1 MKKSKTYSVP
11 AIQRT
16 LDIIES
22 MASNHR
28 ALTITEANR
37 KFNIPKSSVY
47 AILQTLKS
55 RGYVA
60 KDDDDRYSL
69 TLKLFSLSSGLVDS
83 LDLRGVLNP
92 LLKELTNKA
101 AITGHISVLDDGY
114 AVYIEKVEVLGAVR
128 LTTWVG
134 KRMPAHST
142 AIGKVLLAYL
152 PENEV
157 DRIVAERGLPRQT
170 RNTITGVRDLKKE
183 LARIRAAGYST
194 SDEENEEGVRAV
206 AAPIFDRDREMIA
219 AVNLGGSSLQIKVE
233 NFPFLGK
240 LVRSYAI
247 RMSQV
252 LGYPG
257 TEVPSGKLEAHLAR

>member
-1 MKKSKTYSVP
+1 MKKPKTYSVP

-16 LDIIES
+16 LDIIEA
-22 MASNHR
+22 MASNHH

-37 KFNIPKSSVY
+37 KFKIPKSSVY

-60 KDDDDRYSL
+60 KDKEDRYSL

-83 LDLRGVLNP
+83 LDLRSALYP
-92 LLKELTNKA
+92 LLKELTSKA

-114 AVYIEKVEVLGAVR
+114 AVYVEKLEVLGAVR
-128 LTTWVG
+128 VTTWVG
-134 KRMPAHST
+134 KRMLAHST
-142 AIGKVLLAYL
+142 AIGKALLAYL
-152 PENEV
+152 PESEV

-170 RNTITGVRDLKKE
+170 QRTITGVRDLKKE

-194 SDEENEEGVRAV
+194 SNEENEEGVRAV
-206 AAPIFDRDREMIA
+206 AAPIFDRDRKVVA
-219 AVNLGGSSLQIKVE
+219 AVNLGGSTIQIKAE
-233 NFPFLGK
+233 DFFSLGE

-257 TEVPSGKLEAHLAR
+257 TEASTGQFGIRLSQ